1 MNAAR
6 ISGEARIAGV
16 MGWPVTHSRS
26 PRLHNHWLARHGI
39 DGAYVPLAV
48 RPEHLEA
55 AVRGLPALGF
65 VGANLTIPHKEA
77 VLPFLDDI
85 DSAAARMGAVN
96 TIVITDGRL
105 SGRNTDSFGFIENL
119 RAGAPSWRA
128 ASGPAVVIGAG
139 GAAKA
144 IAWALID
151 AGVPSLR
158 LVNRTLARAQDL
170 ATALGPAAA
179 AQPWAQRAAALA
191 GAALVVNASAL
202 GMTGQPPLDL
212 DLSDLPRS
220 AIVNDIVYVPLE
232 TPLLAAARARG
243 HTVVDGIGML
253 LHQGRPGFQA
263 WFGVDPAV
271 DDDLRAHVLASV

>member
-1 MNAAR
+1 M
-6 ISGEARIAGV
+6 
-16 MGWPVTHSRS
+16 
-26 PRLHNHWLARHGI
+26 
-39 DGAYVPLAV
+39 
-48 RPEHLEA
+48 
-55 AVRGLPALGF
+55 
-65 VGANLTIPHKEA
+65 
-77 VLPFLDDI
+77 
-85 DSAAARMGAVN
+85 
-96 TIVITDGRL
+96 
-105 SGRNTDSFGFIENL
+105 
-119 RAGAPSWRA
+119 
-128 ASGPAVVIGAG
+128 VIGAG

-170 ATALGPAAA
+170 ATALGTAAA

>member
-6 ISGEARIAGV
+6 ISGKARIAGV

-85 DSAAARMGAVN
+85 DPAAARMGAVN

-105 SGRNTDSFGFIENL
+105 SGRNTDGFGFIENL
-119 RAGAPSWRA
+119 KAGAPSWRA
-128 ASGPAVVIGAG
+128 ESGPAVVIGAG

-158 LVNRTLARAQDL
+158 LVNRTLARAQEL
-170 ATALGPAAA
+170 AAALGPSAA
-179 AQPWAQRAAALA
+179 AQPWAQRTAALA

-263 WFGVDPAV
+263 WFDVDPAV

>member
-105 SGRNTDSFGFIENL
+105 SGRNTDGFGFIENL

>member
-65 VGANLTIPHKEA
+65 AGANLTIPHKEA

>member
-158 LVNRTLARAQDL
+158 LVNRTLALAQDL

-179 AQPWAQRAAALA
+179 AQPLAQRAAALA